1 MLPFLFSFGPGICPR
16 TQLPLPDLPWLDNC
30 PTDALDAITGDLLS
44 IARAVALGICVSRA
58 NATTSTW
65 DLWCHFCS
73 SLGIA
78 DPTLQHL
85 HDPIPV
91 LQLFAHRY
99 RLGIISPS
107 KTPVRGRTVGDAVR
121 AVGQTLAGLG
131 RPDPR
136 LQPSGKLE
144 FRLSRQL
151 ASYNKSD
158 PPPARVKPIPVTILH
173 HTCATA
179 RLSDHPAS
187 QLIADMI
194 TLGFFFLLRPG
205 EYAFTSNP
213 ESSPFRLCDI
223 HLMVHNRRLNHLQC
237 SDADLN
243 SATFVGLEFT
253 HQKNGVS
260 GEIIGLGRSGDPS
273 FCPVQA
279 TINRIR
285 HLRQARAPTD
295 TPLYR
300 YQLNG
305 QWCSMPTSTL
315 TSALRHTID
324 ILGPQFGITSS
335 DISVRSLRSSGAMAL
350 LCTNVDTDRIR
361 LLGRWR
367 SDEMLRYLHVQAFP
381 VVASLAPAMLLHGHF
396 TLIPNTPLPHLG
408 GTRGL

>member
-1 MLPFLFSFGPGICPR
+1 M
-16 TQLPLPDLPWLDNC
+16 
-30 PTDALDAITGDLLS
+30 
-44 IARAVALGICVSRA
+44 
-58 NATTSTW
+58 
-65 DLWCHFCS
+65 
-73 SLGIA
+73 
-78 DPTLQHL
+78 
-85 HDPIPV
+85 
-91 LQLFAHRY
+91 
-99 RLGIISPS
+99 
-107 KTPVRGRTVGDAVR
+107 
-121 AVGQTLAGLG
+121 
-131 RPDPR
+131 
-136 LQPSGKLE
+136 
-144 FRLSRQL
+144 

-158 PPPARVKPIPVTILH
+158 PPPARVKPIPVAILH

-194 TLGFFFLLRPG
+194 TLGFFFLLCPG

-223 HLMVHNRRLNHLQC
+223 HLMVHSRHLNHLQC

-260 GEIIGLGRSGDPS
+260 GEIIGLGCSGDPS

-279 TINRIR
+279 TINRIK
-285 HLRQARAPTD
+285 HLRQAQAPTD
-295 TPLYR
+295 TPLYQ
-300 YQLNG
+300 YHLNG

-315 TSALRHTID
+315 TTTLRHTID
-324 ILGPQFGITSS
+324 ILGPQFSITSS

-367 SDEMLRYLHVQAFP
+367 SDEMLRYLHVQAFL
-381 VVASLAPAMLLHGHF
+381 VIASLAPAMLLHGHF